1 MGMLLSRDPEH
12 QNPRINFSSPREGE
26 EKKKRK
32 TLAQLHQSLVRLSSQ
47 HFNSNPVLVAGLL
60 PYLMLLDDSTFSIFG
75 VLT

>member
-1 MGMLLSRDPEH
+1 MGTLLSRDPEH
-12 QNPRINFSSPREGE
+12 QNTRSNFSSPREGE
-26 EKKKRK
+26 EKKRK
-32 TLAQLHQSLVRLSSQ
+32 TLAQLHQSLVRLLSQ

>member
-12 QNPRINFSSPREGE
+12 QNTRINFSSPQEGE
-26 EKKKRK
+26 EEKRK
-32 TLAQLHQSLVRLSSQ
+32 TLAQLHQSLVRLLSQ

>member
-12 QNPRINFSSPREGE
+12 QNTRINFSSPREGE
-26 EKKKRK
+26 GKKRK
-32 TLAQLHQSLVRLSSQ
+32 TLAQLHQSLVRLLSQ
-47 HFNSNPVLVAGLL
+47 YFNSNPVLVAGLL

>member
-12 QNPRINFSSPREGE
+12 QNTRINFSSPQEGE
-26 EKKKRK
+26 EGKRK
-32 TLAQLHQSLVRLSSQ
+32 TLAQLHQSLVRLLSQ